1 MTISKDA
8 SIPGVVHIA
17 TNEAG
22 PRVVMFCG
30 THGDEISGIH
40 ALDKL
45 FFDLFT
51 GSRTL
56 LRGKLTLVRVNAL
69 AIAAERRYIKYN
81 ANRMFRDEYGPE
93 IDRDA
98 YEYKRAQELK
108 PLLQNCDYF
117 LDLHSAPIAQE
128 PFLVAEEQA
137 AGFYSRL
144 GLPYIIM
151 GWNKFSGGPTG
162 GDGENYAN
170 KYGAKAATLESG
182 SHFEKR
188 SDDVAYR
195 TVLTLLSLLGML
207 EGVEQQ
213 ASGEAEII
221 DMYAVITKDAD
232 DFRYAGEVSNFKRF
246 ARNDAFAFQNGQPLT
261 VDEDSYLLIPM
272 VPEETK
278 VHEEVCY
285 LGRSVHRGVS
295 PALARPHAASDA
307 PARDHGR
314 D

>member
-1 MTISKDA
+1 MIITNDA
-8 SIPGVVHIA
+8 SIPGVIHIRA
-17 TNEAG
+17 NHPG
-22 PRVVMFCG
+22 PRVVMFSG

-40 ALDKL
+40 ALEKL

-51 GSRTL
+51 SSRTL
-56 LRGKLTLVRVNAL
+56 LRGSLTLVRVNAL

-81 ANRMFRDEYGPE
+81 VNRMFRDEYGPE

-98 YEYKRAQELK
+98 YEYTRVQELK
-108 PLLQNCDYF
+108 PLMQNCDYF

-128 PFLVAEEQA
+128 PFIVAEQQA
-137 AGFYSRL
+137 AGFYAQL

-195 TVLTLLSLLGML
+195 TVLSLLSLLGMIDGI
-207 EGVEQQ
+207 EDK
-213 ASGEAEII
+213 ASGAAEII
-221 DMYAVITKDAD
+221 DMYAVVTKEAA

-246 ARNDAFAFQNGQPLT
+246 ARNDVFAYQNGKPLA

-285 LGRSVHRGVS
+285 LGRRLQGSAGVATS
-295 PALARPHAASDA
+295 
-307 PARDHGR
+307 G
-314 D
+314 